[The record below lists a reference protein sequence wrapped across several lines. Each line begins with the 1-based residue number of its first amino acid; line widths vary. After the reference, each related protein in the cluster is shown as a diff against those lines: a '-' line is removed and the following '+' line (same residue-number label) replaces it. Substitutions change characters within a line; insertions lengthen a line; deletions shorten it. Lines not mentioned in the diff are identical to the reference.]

1 MINSAQ
7 FTRRH
12 FLNLSAA
19 LGLSAPHVAF
29 AKGIEN
35 KRFIFVLLRGGMD
48 GLSVLIPT
56 DNRINALRGTLIK
69 DPSSNL
75 EINSDFS
82 LHPAF
87 KTLKALY
94 DAKEA
99 SFIHAAG
106 TTYRERSHFDAQDFL
121 EILGG
126 GQFNDGWMN
135 RVLRHIDQDG
145 LALARSIP
153 LALQGEAKV
162 SNWSP
167 PIFDQVSPDIL
178 DRISTLYSD
187 DIELANALGS
197 ARANNVENMSINR
210 RASRRFILDYPIA
223 LEAIGR
229 IMSKDDGPGIGMTAL
244 NGWDTHVN
252 QINEH
257 NVKFEKLDNG
267 FRALKEQL
275 GNKWEQT
282 CVVVC
287 SEFGRTVAVNGT
299 RGTDHGTGGLIM
311 LLGGAIAGGE
321 ISGDWPGL
329 KRTDLYHGRDLA
341 PVNDVTA
348 VLKGVVRDHLG
359 ISRNKLDKTIFPN
372 SDRAFAGLIKS

>member
-48 GLSVLIPT
+48 GLSALIPT

-135 RVLRHIDQDG
+135 SVLRHIDQDG

-167 PIFDQVSPDIL
+167 PIFDQV
-178 DRISTLYSD
+178 
-187 DIELANALGS
+187 
-197 ARANNVENMSINR
+197 
-210 RASRRFILDYPIA
+210 
-223 LEAIGR
+223 
-229 IMSKDDGPGIGMTAL
+229 
-244 NGWDTHVN
+244 
-252 QINEH
+252 
-257 NVKFEKLDNG
+257 
-267 FRALKEQL
+267 
-275 GNKWEQT
+275 
-282 CVVVC
+282 
-287 SEFGRTVAVNGT
+287 
-299 RGTDHGTGGLIM
+299 
-311 LLGGAIAGGE
+311 
-321 ISGDWPGL
+321 
-329 KRTDLYHGRDLA
+329 
-341 PVNDVTA
+341 
-348 VLKGVVRDHLG
+348 
-359 ISRNKLDKTIFPN
+359 
-372 SDRAFAGLIKS
+372 